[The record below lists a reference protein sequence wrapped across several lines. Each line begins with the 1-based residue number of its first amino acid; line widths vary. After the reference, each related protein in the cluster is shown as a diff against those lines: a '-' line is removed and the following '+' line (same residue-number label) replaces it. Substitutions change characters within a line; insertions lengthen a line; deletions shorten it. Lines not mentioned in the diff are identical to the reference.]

1 MSIGF
6 FNKKEIKSTS
16 SKGGKPL
23 SCVSCGL
30 LKGTLNPKFGHT
42 GKGARKILLVGTSN
56 STIEDSRRKHWQG
69 SGGKYLRGALAE
81 LDIDIDTDCWTVNAV
96 QCVCEENPTGL
107 QLDCCRKALMNTITE
122 LKPRLIIAFGRH
134 PLYSLIGHK
143 YNSDMGEFSK
153 WRGFCIPDFDIGA
166 WICPVHSP
174 EWVQDSK
181 GKEVS
186 LIWGMDLERVVNM
199 VDKVLP
205 EYPKPEIHYLDD
217 LAPLLNIESG
227 TVSID
232 FETTGIKPHATGH
245 RIVCASVA
253 LSPTFAYTFMIPQN
267 RADLLPFL
275 QLLENPNVFKMGHNI
290 KYEHIWAMTRW
301 KVEIQGW
308 LWDSMQAAH
317 ILDNRRGIAG
327 LKFQTFINFGEP
339 DYSSEISPW
348 LRSTYDKDN
357 NAMNKVLQLCETK
370 QGQKKLMKYCAYDT
384 LYQYRLALLQQEVIW
399 APF

>member
-1 MSIGF
+1 MQLGF
-6 FNKKEIKSTS
+6 FDKKETKSTS
-16 SKGGKPL
+16 TSKGKPL

-69 SGGKYLRGALAE
+69 SGGKYLRSALAE

-107 QLDCCRKALMNTITE
+107 QLDCCRKVLLNTITE
-122 LKPRLIIAFGRH
+122 LKPRLIIAFGWH

-143 YNSDMGEFSK
+143 YNSGMGEFSK
-153 WRGFCIPDFDIGA
+153 WRGFCIPDFDLGA

-181 GKEVS
+181 GKEVG
-186 LIWGMDLERVVNM
+186 LIWGMDLERAVDM

-217 LAPLLNIESG
+217 LTPLLNIESG

-232 FETTGIKPHATGH
+232 FETTGIKPHAVGH

-253 LSPTFAYTFMIPQN
+253 LSPSFAYAFMIPQN

-348 LRSTYDKDN
+348 LRSTDDKDN

>member
-1 MSIGF
+1 MQLGF

-69 SGGKYLRGALAE
+69 SGGKYLRTALAE
-81 LDIDIDTDCWTVNAV
+81 LDIDIDTDCWTVHAV

-143 YNSDMGEFSK
+143 YNSDMGKFSK

-186 LIWGMDLERVVNM
+186 LIWGMDLERAVNM

-348 LRSTYDKDN
+348 LRSTDDKDN

-384 LYQYRLALLQQEVIW
+384 LYQYRLALLQQEAIW